1 MNWTKITGAKNKFF
15 AQSNDGKL
23 KVDAKTSS
31 EIVIYS
37 KDNPK
42 PPKIA
47 SDYEM
52 RDTATRAFVF
62 SHLWTPDTATV
73 EGYEP
78 KEYRNIFDQSFTI
91 ISTLDVGLVV
101 QLSPMERSGGVSEV
115 GTPFLYTL
123 DLGTIDAKTGASE
136 QGMVIVPERSDP
148 SIPILP
154 NRIVV
159 AVPELRQPF
168 PGFYLSLKPNGT
180 PTTGEVRILNC
191 RRF

>member
-1 MNWTKITGAKNKFF
+1 MSWTKITGAKNKFF

-23 KVDAKTSS
+23 QVDAKTSS
-31 EIVIYS
+31 EIVVYS

-42 PPKIA
+42 APKIA
-47 SDYEM
+47 SDYEI
-52 RDTATRAFVF
+52 RTTAIRAFVF
-62 SHLWTPDTATV
+62 SHLWTPDTSTV
-73 EGYEP
+73 EGYAP

-101 QLSPMERSGGVSEV
+101 SLSPMERSSGMSEV
-115 GTPFLYTL
+115 GTAYLYTL
-123 DLGTIDAKTGASE
+123 NLGTIEAKTGTLD
-136 QGMVIVPERSDP
+136 QGMVIVPERADP
-148 SIPILP
+148 SISLNP